1 MADTKMLVEN
11 YKTEMRRGV
20 LVMAVLS
27 QLYKPAYG
35 YDLVRTLSE
44 KDLPIEGNTVYP
56 LLRRLEAQGLLSSDW
71 NTEGAKPRKFYVIT
85 AQGKKLHTSMKDYW
99 YRSIANVHDLLE
111 NQNDK

>member
-1 MADTKMLVEN
+1 MARQQDSIESYQV
-11 YKTEMRRGV
+11 EMRRGV

-35 YDLVRTLSE
+35 YELVKTLTE
-44 KDLPIEGNTVYP
+44 KDLPIEGNTIYP
-56 LLRRLEAQGLLSSDW
+56 LLRRLEGQGLLKSDW
-71 NTEGAKPRKFYVIT
+71 NTDQAKPRKFYVIT
-85 AQGKKLHTSMKDYW
+85 AQGKKLHARMKDYW